1 MTAGGRTGGRY
12 SPLQK
17 KVCGG
22 SAPPT
27 SLSLAHFS
35 IKFLSQ
41 KHYYRSGPRNM
52 KIEYISWPLT
62 THKLPKKHY
71 EARLSERLPTYP
83 LSQIDYRHTGYS

>member
-1 MTAGGRTGGRY
+1 
-12 SPLQK
+12 
-17 KVCGG
+17 
-22 SAPPT
+22 
-27 SLSLAHFS
+27 
-35 IKFLSQ
+35 
-41 KHYYRSGPRNM
+41 M

>member
-22 SAPPT
+22 SAPHLPIASSFFNKISVT
-27 SLSLAHFS
+27 
-35 IKFLSQ
+35 

-83 LSQIDYRHTGYS
+83 LSQIDYRHNGYN